1 MMVLLRRRVGESK
14 DGEKRRCNFYIW
26 LSCAWD
32 KKLNFGLVS
41 NKYFDLSR
49 TSSLIL
55 FHPITTF

>member
-14 DGEKRRCNFYIW
+14 DGEKRCNFYIW